1 MKSWISKALLGLC
14 IAAPAMAKLPV
25 KTDRYSGLI
34 VRTPGFTTIQ
44 NRLIRTGLGLWLQGL
59 QREMPAG
66 SSNFKQVGTTYDEDF
81 AGIVSIQL
89 VSGVSPVA
97 CASNEALDQ
106 CAVVITGADG
116 IQQNVVAKVY
126 THFVRGGATIATPIS
141 ESIKLQNIA
150 IRTFGRTLGIPLSFS
165 GTAMGLSLWSES
177 KWANELVFPSLA
189 ESNAAAAIYG
199 LGARLPDIIPVIEYE
214 TKKAD
219 GSKIYGYGNTLN
231 FNSMTSNYT
240 LRTARW
246 VVNTS
251 ANGDVLENILQGNGR
266 IRQFL
271 PNQCYPDAVW
281 GGFKIYGLMGEA
293 NLGLSLPI
301 AKGAPRIEMVRS
313 SGSIG
318 DVISWP
324 HPGTCLT
331 GMGSAV
337 DLLNSL

>member
-25 KTDRYSGLI
+25 KTDRYTGLI
-34 VRTPGFTTIQ
+34 VRTPGFTTTQ

-89 VSGVSPVA
+89 VSGVSPVT
-97 CASNEALDQ
+97 CAPWDALDQ
-106 CAVVITGADG
+106 CAVVITGDDG

-126 THFVRGGATIATPIS
+126 THFVRSGTLATPVS
-141 ESIKLQNIA
+141 EPIKLQNIA
-150 IRTFGRTLGIPLSFS
+150 IRTFGRILGVPFS
-165 GTAMGLSLWSES
+165 SNPGAMGYSIAWEA

-214 TKKAD
+214 TKKSNGA
-219 GSKIYGYGNTLN
+219 KIYGFGNALN
-231 FNSMTSNYT
+231 YSSMPSNYT

-251 ANGDVLENILQGNGR
+251 ANGEVIENILQANGR
-266 IRQFL
+266 IRQFHT
-271 PNQCYPDAVW
+271 NECYPEELW
-281 GGFKIYGLMGEA
+281 GGITIYGLAGDA
-293 NLGLSLPI
+293 DLGLSLPI
-301 AKGAPRIEMVRS
+301 AKGAPRTEMVRS

-331 GMGSAV
+331 GMGAAV